1 MFEFTGFEFAGFEFV
16 WPWLLLLLPV
26 PLLVRVMGKPAE
38 SQQGVLRVP
47 FASDFTLAGAVAGSA
62 GKTGTWIFWLAFIC
76 WALLVLAVARPQWQG
91 EPVSLPVAGRDLM
104 LAVDLSGSMQ
114 EKDFA
119 LNGRRVD
126 RLTATKAVAGEFI
139 ERRKGDRVG
148 LILFGERAYLQV
160 PLTFDRNTVRILLD
174 EALINIAGKK
184 TAIGD
189 AIGLAVKRLRDKQ
202 GDRIL
207 ILLSDGQNTAGAIDP
222 IQAARLAAEE
232 QLKIYTIG
240 IGADAGSSFFGL
252 NMGGGSDLD
261 EATLTQI
268 AESTG
273 GRYYRA
279 RNTRQL
285 AQIYAEIERLEPVE
299 NEEQTYR
306 PIRSLYYWPLALSLI
321 LAMLIGFRQVLQ
333 GSRA

>member
-1 MFEFTGFEFAGFEFV
+1 MA
-16 WPWLLLLLPV
+16 
-26 PLLVRVMGKPAE
+26 
-38 SQQGVLRVP
+38 
-47 FASDFTLAGAVAGSA
+47 
-62 GKTGTWIFWLAFIC
+62 
-76 WALLVLAVARPQWQG
+76 
-91 EPVSLPVAGRDLM
+91 LPVAGRDLM

-114 EKDFA
+114 ERDFS

-139 ERRKGDRVG
+139 ERREGDRLG
-148 LILFGERAYLQV
+148 LILFGEQAYLQV
-160 PLTFDRNTVRILLD
+160 PLTFDRRTVRTLLD

-189 AIGLAVKRLRDKQ
+189 AIGLAVKRLRAKE

-207 ILLSDGQNTAGAIDP
+207 ILLSDGQNTAGEIEPAR
-222 IQAARLAAEE
+222 AAQLAAQE

-240 IGADAGSSFFGL
+240 IGADAGSSFFGM
-252 NMGGGSDLD
+252 NIGGGSDLD
-261 EATLTQI
+261 EASLTRI

-285 AQIYAEIERLEPVE
+285 AEIYSEIERLEPIE
-299 NEEQTYR
+299 IDTQTYR
-306 PIRSLYYWPLALSLI
+306 PVQSLFHWPLALAFI
-321 LAMLIGFRQVLQ
+321 LAMLIWLRQIWF